1 MIPSRCTAPAMTLG
15 LCHHLTQQFCDSQQT
30 RSTTPKNMSR
40 VQSLAPA
47 TKNGHGHLWSATAQ
61 IDFRQSFPKMVPPN
75 HLIFGFS
82 INHKP
87 SWTIMNYP
95 FFWGYPPF
103 FDRTLHFITLCQA
116 HQPRA
121 WPLRLV
127 VATVLYRD
135 APDEANAAF
144 FWVTGDM
151 GMGQNLRDHWF
162 TG

>member
-87 SWTIMNYP
+87 SWTIHFSEATP
-95 FFWGYPPF
+95 HFSIEPSISSHCARHTSPGLGRFGSLLQQFSTVTHRTRRTRRFFGSPGIWG
-103 FDRTLHFITLCQA
+103 
-116 HQPRA
+116 
-121 WPLRLV
+121 
-127 VATVLYRD
+127 
-135 APDEANAAF
+135 
-144 FWVTGDM
+144 WVKI
-151 GMGQNLRDHWF
+151 
-162 TG
+162 